1 MIGNGLLRHH
11 NVLAKLCVGSGFT
24 FGFAYS
30 STNGRSPLSDAATA
44 AGIQVDH
51 SQTSPTTLS
60 LRLRN
65 WNGDA

>member
-44 AGIQVDH
+44 AGAFFALKF
-51 SQTSPTTLS
+51 T
-60 LRLRN
+60 
-65 WNGDA
+65 